1 MSRASVEALLRI
13 LRLHARVEPGTDAD
27 VARLERLRHLV
38 PLLEAEGGVVWLH
51 RRLHDAGL
59 AAQHT
64 LQATLRP
71 VARQHLARAL
81 RVDAA
86 TARVLEVFAAHQVP
100 VIAIKGP
107 ARRIAAG
114 HYPYA
119 DARSTTDVDLLVEG
133 GAAQGAW
140 ELLLREGYVPIAGGS
155 HERAAHYHLPGLLG
169 PEHVAVELHRS
180 TSRHVSA
187 EEAWAR
193 QSTGGDVVTW
203 QHIAC
208 RVPSATE
215 LLWHAVTHSFVDESL
230 GLRLRNF
237 LDGAVIIASGRT
249 IAWDTIRQRIAAGEV
264 HHGDEGAVAP
274 PARVHRWLATAAA
287 LAGTAIPD
295 DFLRDGTI
303 PLARLLTW
311 KHVVLGSPI
320 RGAARSRLL
329 DEAVRV
335 EAGLGFIPPYHTDR
349 WPVRLR
355 RRLAASAARA
365 GYLGWRAGHPEAAVS
380 R

>member
-1 MSRASVEALLRI
+1 MSRAPVEAMLRLLR
-13 LRLHARVEPGTDAD
+13 LQASAEQTTDAD
-27 VARLERLRHLV
+27 VAMLGRLGQVV
-38 PLLEAEGGVVWLH
+38 PLLELEGAAVWLQ
-51 RRLHDAGL
+51 RRLHDGGVSAEHPL
-59 AAQHT
+59 RKA
-64 LQATLRP
+64 LRP
-71 VARQHLARAL
+71 VAQRQLARAL

-86 TARVLEVFAAHQVP
+86 TGRVLALFVAHQVP

-114 HYPYA
+114 LYPYA

-133 GAAQGAW
+133 GAAQDAW
-140 ELLLREGYVPIAGGS
+140 ELLRREGYSPLPRDAHGAGD
-155 HERAAHYHLPGLLG
+155 HYHLPGLLG
-169 PEHVAVELHRS
+169 PEDVAVELHRS

-193 QSTGGDVVTW
+193 QATGGDEVMW
-203 QHIAC
+203 QNVAC
-208 RVPSATE
+208 RVPSPTE

-249 IAWDTIRQRIAAGEV
+249 LAWDTIRQRIAAGEV
-264 HHGDEGAVAP
+264 HHGDEGSAAP
-274 PARVHRWLATAAA
+274 PARVHRWLATAAEF
-287 LAGTAIPD
+287 AGQPIPD

-311 KHVVLGSPI
+311 KHAVLGSPI

-335 EAGLGFIPPYHTDR
+335 EAGLGCIPPYHTDR

-355 RRLAASAARA
+355 RRLAASVARA
-365 GYLGWRAGHPEAAVS
+365 GYLGWRAGHPEGAVA